1 MDIYAVDSSALESS
15 GSLTLS
21 NMSKKDPAKSFTP
34 SYALELPKDSVTI
47 SEEAKAYTLPHEQE
61 AEQNSAQTTTI
72 NAQGAKGGDAEAEPE
87 SKVDAIRK
95 QIAQVQQKLNEA
107 MNRLNESAVSS
118 GAASAPSADTA
129 KPAAAEA
136 PAAAPQPQQPVAQ
149 AGEAQPQ
156 SAPEGQTGGAQAA
169 KPTAAQ
175 TANTESSMTQLTE
188 KTAEMGTIQVEVG
201 VLTSQLL
208 TLQKQLEDAVKEE
221 AAGGVSGIAGGAGS
235 VYQPSSSGAVGVSIT
250 A

>member
-188 KTAEMGTIQVEVG
+188 KTVERGTIQVEVG

-221 AAGGVSGIAGGAGS
+221 AAGGGSGVAANVGG
-235 VYQPSSSGAVGVSIT
+235 VYQPSGSGAVGVSIT

>member
-1 MDIYAVDSSALESS
+1 MYAVDSSALESS
-15 GSLTLS
+15 GLLTLS
-21 NMSKKDPAKSFTP
+21 NMSKKDPAKAFMP
-34 SYALELPKDSVTI
+34 SYALELPKDSVTL
-47 SEEAKAYTLPHEQE
+47 SEEAKAYALPHEQE
-61 AEQNSAQTTTI
+61 AEQNGTQTATI

-129 KPAAAEA
+129 KAADAEA
-136 PAAAPQPQQPVAQ
+136 PAAAPQTQQPVEQ

-156 SAPEGQTGGAQAA
+156 SAPEGQVGGAQAA

-175 TANTESSMTQLTE
+175 PANAEKSMTQLTE
-188 KTAEMGTIQVEVG
+188 KTAERGTIQVEVG

-208 TLQKQLEDAVKEE
+208 ILQKQLEEAVKEE
-221 AAGGVSGIAGGAGS
+221 AAGGVSGIASGAGS
-235 VYQPSSSGAVGVSIT
+235 VYQPSGSGAVGVSIQ